1 MDAKRGGLTEAIIQ
15 AIDAWLKDEG
25 NEKKKWQKK
34 PFQKKGRICVVY
46 GAGVDEVKTIMRKQ
60 TRHLRTTQQSTIYSD
75 MQILFGMI
83 YVTMSSINS
92 MSDKL
97 VNKKDVEAVK
107 TELTRKVEQY
117 LGPLKKEID
126 EWKQR
131 EDKAKSTGACG

>member
-1 MDAKRGGLTEAIIQ
+1 MTEEAIPKNMVEFALYMARECHRRSQ
-15 AIDAWLKDEG
+15 NYYAEAD
-25 NEKKKWQKK
+25 
-34 PFQKKGRICVVY
+34 
-46 GAGVDEVKTIMRKQ
+46 Q
-60 TRHLRTTQQSTIYSD
+60 TSELDIKIRTAQQGTIYSD

-97 VNKKDVEAVK
+97 ANKKGVEAVK

-131 EDKAKSTGACG
+131 EDKAKSTGAYGQHRSHNDSCDP

>member
-1 MDAKRGGLTEAIIQ
+1 
-15 AIDAWLKDEG
+15 
-25 NEKKKWQKK
+25 
-34 PFQKKGRICVVY
+34 
-46 GAGVDEVKTIMRKQ
+46 
-60 TRHLRTTQQSTIYSD
+60 

-97 VNKKDVEAVK
+97 ANKKDV
-107 TELTRKVEQY
+107 VEQY

-131 EDKAKSTGACG
+131 EDKAKSTGAYG

>member
-1 MDAKRGGLTEAIIQ
+1 MMQSQCYFLRLV
-15 AIDAWLKDEG
+15 
-25 NEKKKWQKK
+25 
-34 PFQKKGRICVVY
+34 FQSLY
-46 GAGVDEVKTIMRKQ
+46 
-60 TRHLRTTQQSTIYSD
+60 LQQGTIYSD

-97 VNKKDVEAVK
+97 ANKKDV
-107 TELTRKVEQY
+107 VEQY

-131 EDKAKSTGACG
+131 EDKAKSTGAYG

>member
-1 MDAKRGGLTEAIIQ
+1 MTDDSTIPKNMVEFALHMARECQRRSQNYYGEA
-15 AIDAWLKDEG
+15 D
-25 NEKKKWQKK
+25 
-34 PFQKKGRICVVY
+34 
-46 GAGVDEVKTIMRKQ
+46 Q
-60 TRHLRTTQQSTIYSD
+60 TSDLEIKIRTTQQGTIYSD

-92 MSDKL
+92 MSEKL

-117 LGPLKKEID
+117 LDPLKKEID

-131 EDKAKSTGACG
+131 ENKAKSTDAYG

>member
-1 MDAKRGGLTEAIIQ
+1 MTEETAIPKNMVEFALHMARECQ
-15 AIDAWLKDEG
+15 RRSQ
-25 NEKKKWQKK
+25 NY
-34 PFQKKGRICVVY
+34 Y
-46 GAGVDEVKTIMRKQ
+46 GEADQ
-60 TRHLRTTQQSTIYSD
+60 TSELDIKIRTTQQGTIYSD

-97 VNKKDVEAVK
+97 ANRKDVETVK

-131 EDKAKSTGACG
+131 EDKANSTGAYG